1 LTLELFLC
9 SLYLAKIAIFLDYA
23 KTILAFRNNVE
34 TNVES
39 SVGSSV
45 ESNVETS
52 ILSLRNLEICPNRK
66 EELLSRFK
74 FTAQKRQ
81 ICAKN
86 QLTLS
91 RFLHFLPPF

>member
-34 TNVES
+34 TNVANVES
-39 SVGSSV
+39 SVESSVESNV

-52 ILSLRNLEICPNRK
+52 ILSLRNLEICPIHK
-66 EELLSRFK
+66 
-74 FTAQKRQ
+74 
-81 ICAKN
+81 
-86 QLTLS
+86 
-91 RFLHFLPPF
+91 

>member
-34 TNVES
+34 TNVE
-39 SVGSSV
+39 SSV

>member
-39 SVGSSV
+39 SVESSVESNV

-52 ILSLRNLEICPNRK
+52 ILSLRNLEICPIHK
-66 EELLSRFK
+66 
-74 FTAQKRQ
+74 
-81 ICAKN
+81 
-86 QLTLS
+86 
-91 RFLHFLPPF
+91 